1 MHFLQYKIVRNKI
14 VYLLRNGKRQYF
26 NNLATASDKMFWK
39 SVRLLNKNQESIPPL
54 HSNGAIVSEDKQ
66 KAEILSDFFASCW
79 NSQEQPLAEDTYK
92 KAHAL
97 PFEDE
102 SVTAEQVFHL
112 INSLD
117 TNKASGPDGIS
128 AQMLKSTANSIA
140 SPLAKLFTLSLA
152 TGKFPKMW
160 KTASVVPVPKSTA
173 KNDPSNYR
181 PISLLSVVS
190 KLLEKIVYSLVWEHL
205 LDHSPISDQQ
215 WGFQK
220 LKSTTAALLS
230 STNEWFKSLDRK
242 EDVVCVFFDYKKAFD
257 SVPHRMLME
266 CLSQSGIH
274 PHILSWLCSYLSNRQ
289 QFVRVNG
296 ENSQSIAVRSG
307 VPQGSVLG
315 PLLFLLYIND
325 ITKLNFSSNS
335 RLSLYADD
343 ILLYKPISCKTSYEE
358 LQQDIE
364 RLSRWS
370 DKHMLSFNTK
380 KCKCMLISNRQNH
393 TPPSLSLNNQPLEFV
408 REYKYLGIIL
418 TSNLCWSSHIQYI
431 CKRARRVLG
440 IIYRNISP
448 NTTNCL
454 TFLKLYVAL
463 VRPHL
468 EYAAQVWNPHLVKDI
483 NSLESVQKF
492 ALRICSKNY
501 HETYQN
507 LLNVYQVPTLQNRR
521 LFLCLC
527 TFYSIVNKL
536 VSFPTETVLP
546 PTSAG
551 TSTSSR
557 NYNPSAYRVPHAHLN
572 GLKFSFF
579 ANTVRI
585 WNNLPHEAVNSQDI
599 TTFKYLIAPLFM
611 FP

>member
-1 MHFLQYKIVRNKI
+1 M
-14 VYLLRNGKRQYF
+14 
-26 NNLATASDKMFWK
+26 
-39 SVRLLNKNQESIPPL
+39 
-54 HSNGAIVSEDKQ
+54 
-66 KAEILSDFFASCW
+66 
-79 NSQEQPLAEDTYK
+79 
-92 KAHAL
+92 
-97 PFEDE
+97 
-102 SVTAEQVFHL
+102 
-112 INSLD
+112 
-117 TNKASGPDGIS
+117 
-128 AQMLKSTANSIA
+128 
-140 SPLAKLFTLSLA
+140 
-152 TGKFPKMW
+152 
-160 KTASVVPVPKSTA
+160 
-173 KNDPSNYR
+173 
-181 PISLLSVVS
+181 
-190 KLLEKIVYSLVWEHL
+190 
-205 LDHSPISDQQ
+205 
-215 WGFQK
+215 
-220 LKSTTAALLS
+220 
-230 STNEWFKSLDRK
+230 
-242 EDVVCVFFDYKKAFD
+242 
-257 SVPHRMLME
+257 
-266 CLSQSGIH
+266 
-274 PHILSWLCSYLSNRQ
+274 
-289 QFVRVNG
+289 
-296 ENSQSIAVRSG
+296 
-307 VPQGSVLG
+307 
-315 PLLFLLYIND
+315 
-325 ITKLNFSSNS
+325 
-335 RLSLYADD
+335 
-343 ILLYKPISCKTSYEE
+343 
-358 LQQDIE
+358 
-364 RLSRWS
+364 
-370 DKHMLSFNTK
+370 
-380 KCKCMLISNRQNH
+380 
-393 TPPSLSLNNQPLEFV
+393 
-408 REYKYLGIIL
+408 GIIL
-418 TSNLCWSSHIQYI
+418 TSITFVGHLISSIAI
-431 CKRARRVLG
+431 CKRARTVLG

-585 WNNLPHEAVNSQDI
+585 WSNLPHEAVNSQDI